1 MATCVCRRFV
11 SDARRAHHR
20 GVSPAVRRP
29 RQTEITVERINI
41 VDRDGTLRMVI
52 SNKDR
57 MHPGVMDGKVI
68 DRPRPYA
75 GIIFFNDEGDEAGG
89 ITYAGQVAGSLRTA
103 SAGLTFDQ
111 LKQDQTIGLH
121 YGEANGQR
129 SAALEVWDRSDKPIS
144 QLIEQLNAASAITD
158 AAARE
163 AAIAKARAAAPPA
176 PRRVFVGKTLER
188 AAELSLSD
196 ANGQARASTSRWTRR
211 ATPASSSSTRRARS
225 SRASRQSE
233 PRVSSRPR

>member
-1 MATCVCRRFV
+1 MWLRAYVVV
-11 SDARRAHHR
+11 SSLMLVVLTTAAFRQR
-20 GVSPAVRRP
+20 PAP
-29 RQTEITVERINI
+29 GPTEITVERINI

-57 MHPGVMDGKVI
+57 MHPGVMNGKVI

-75 GIIFFNDEGDEAGG
+75 GVIFFNDEGDEVGG
-89 ITYAGQVAGSLRTA
+89 ITYAGQMAGSLRTA

-129 SAALEVWDRSDKPIS
+129 SAALEVWDRSDTPIS
-144 QLIEQLNAASAITD
+144 QLIEQLNAANAITD
-158 AAARE
+158 PTARDV
-163 AAIAKARAAAPPA
+163 AIAKARAAAPPA

-188 AAELSLSD
+188 AAALSLSD
-196 ANGQARASTSRWTRR
+196 GNGQPRLNLTVDATGNPRIEFLDAQGKIVARI
-211 ATPASSSSTRRARS
+211 PAK
-225 SRASRQSE
+225 
-233 PRVSSRPR
+233 

>member
-1 MATCVCRRFV
+1 MWLRAYVVV
-11 SDARRAHHR
+11 SSLMLVVLTTAAFRQQ
-20 GVSPAVRRP
+20 PAP
-29 RQTEITVERINI
+29 RQTDITVERINI

-196 ANGQARASTSRWTRR
+196 ANGQARLNLTVDATGNPRIEFLDAQGKVISRI
-211 ATPASSSSTRRARS
+211 PAK
-225 SRASRQSE
+225 
-233 PRVSSRPR
+233 